1 MNRKFQKVLR
11 FIKNLILVP
20 RCASCNLRL
29 SPIPEREDVTY
40 GKICFCEKC
49 REKWLVAKAEICPTC
64 YNLSEKCNCT
74 PDFFFK
80 YQPDIPSLCFY
91 RPASGDT
98 PSRAII
104 TMKRR
109 LDVELFE
116 FMAIELRP
124 KLEKTLGKMGINGR
138 DCVFTWMPRKRDALV
153 KNGFDQGREL
163 SVRLA
168 ALFGAE
174 CRPLFIRTGKK
185 EQKKLDKGS
194 RKSNAEKH
202 FKLNRSMK
210 GFSPA
215 LRSKGLNAFL
225 KDKNV
230 VIVDDVLTSGAT
242 LRRGV
247 ELLSPTGVK
256 NTVVACIAKSVNV
269 KTSPK

>member
-1 MNRKFQKVLR
+1 MNHKTQKALR

-29 SPIPEREDVTY
+29 SPIPEREEITH
-40 GKICFCEKC
+40 GKICFCEEC
-49 REKWLVAKAEICPTC
+49 REKWQVAKAEICPTC

-91 RPASGDT
+91 RPASGNT

-124 KLEKTLGKMGINGR
+124 KLEKTLGKMGIDGK
-138 DCVFTWMPRKRDALV
+138 DCVFTWMPRKRDAIV
-153 KNGFDQGREL
+153 ESGFDQGREL

-168 ALFGAE
+168 KLFGAE
-174 CRPLFIRTGKK
+174 CRSLFIRVGGK
-185 EQKKLDKGS
+185 EQKRLDKRS

-202 FKLNRSMK
+202 FKLNKSMR
-210 GFSPA
+210 GFSPV

-230 VIVDDVLTSGAT
+230 VIIDDVLTSGAT

-256 NTVVACIAKSVNV
+256 NTVVACIAKSV
-269 KTSPK
+269 KDKSFPK

>member
-1 MNRKFQKVLR
+1 MNHKTQNALR

-29 SPIPEREDVTY
+29 SPIPEREEITH

-49 REKWLVAKAEICPTC
+49 REKWQKAKSEICPTC

-91 RPASGDT
+91 RPNSGDT

-109 LDVELFE
+109 IDVELLE
-116 FMAIELRP
+116 FMALELRP
-124 KLEKTLGKMGINGR
+124 KLEKTLGKMGIDGK
-138 DCVFTWMPRKRDALV
+138 DCVFTWMPRKRDAIIES
-153 KNGFDQGREL
+153 GFDQGKEL
-163 SVRLA
+163 SARLA

-174 CRPLFIRTGKK
+174 CRPLFIRAGGK
-185 EQKKLDKGS
+185 EQKRLDKRS

-202 FKLNRSMK
+202 FKLNESMK
-210 GFSPA
+210 GFSSA
-215 LRSKGLNAFL
+215 LRRKGLKAFL

-247 ELLSPTGVK
+247 ELLSRASAA
-256 NTVVACIAKSVNV
+256 NTVVTCIAKSVNDE
-269 KTSPK
+269 TAPK